1 MHKNASSPSTPLRGI
16 IPPMV
21 TPLRSRD
28 ELDVG
33 GLERL
38 IEHILGGGVHGLF
51 VLGTTGEAP
60 SLSYRLRR
68 ELVERTCRQVAG
80 RVPVLVGITDTAFVE
95 SVNVARAAAEAGA
108 QGVVLAPPYYFP
120 TGQEELLEY
129 LQHLVPEL
137 PLPLFLYNMPSM
149 TKLVFEPATVR
160 LALDIPGIVG
170 LKDSSGN
177 MVYFHRLRCLLRDRP
192 DFSLLVG
199 PEELLGETVMLG
211 GHGGVNGGANLF
223 PQLYVALYDAAVAGN
238 RDRVA
243 ALHEVVM
250 QISDTIYSTGR
261 HSSSFLKGLKCAL
274 AIKGRCD
281 DFLAEPFHRFRDAER
296 NRIRGYLQQAELLV
310 GEAVP

>member
-1 MHKNASSPSTPLRGI
+1 MNTPLLPKPMRGI

-21 TPLRSRD
+21 TPLKSRD
-28 ELDVG
+28 ELDVA

-38 IEHILGGGVHGLF
+38 IEHILAGGVHGLF
-51 VLGTTGEAP
+51 ILGTTGEAP

-68 ELVERTCRQVAG
+68 ELVERACRQVAG

-95 SVNVARAAAEAGA
+95 SVNMAKYAADAGA

-120 TGQEELLEY
+120 AGQEELLEY
-129 LQHLVPEL
+129 LQHLTAEL

-160 LALDIPGIVG
+160 RALDIPGIVG
-170 LKDSSGN
+170 LKDSSCN
-177 MVYFHRLRCLLRDRP
+177 MVYFHRLQRLLRERP

-223 PQLYVALYDAAVAGN
+223 PQLYVHLYDAAVAGN
-238 RDRVA
+238 RDRVE
-243 ALHEVVM
+243 ALHEIVM

-274 AIKGRCD
+274 ALEGICN

-296 NRIRGYLQQAELLV
+296 DRVRAALEQVKPVLAEVL
-310 GEAVP
+310 AI

>member
-1 MHKNASSPSTPLRGI
+1 MNPLPLNAPLRGI

-21 TPLRSRD
+21 TPLKSRD
-28 ELDVG
+28 ELDPA

-38 IEHILGGGVHGLF
+38 IEHILAGGVHGLF

-68 ELVERTCRQVAG
+68 ELLERACKQVAG

-95 SVNVARAAAEAGA
+95 SVNMARWAADAGA

-120 TGQEELLEY
+120 AGQEELLEY
-129 LQHLVPEL
+129 LQHLVPQL

-160 LALDIPGIVG
+160 RALDIPGIVG

-177 MVYFHRLRCLLRDRP
+177 MVYFHRLQRLLRDRP

-223 PQLYVALYDAAVAGN
+223 PRLYVELYDAAVAGS

-261 HSSSFLKGLKCAL
+261 HSSSYLKGLKCAL
-274 AIKGRCD
+274 ALKGLCD
-281 DFLAEPFHRFRDAER
+281 DFLAEPFHRFREKER
-296 NRIRGYLQQAELLV
+296 DQVRKALAGIEGA
-310 GEAVP
+310 